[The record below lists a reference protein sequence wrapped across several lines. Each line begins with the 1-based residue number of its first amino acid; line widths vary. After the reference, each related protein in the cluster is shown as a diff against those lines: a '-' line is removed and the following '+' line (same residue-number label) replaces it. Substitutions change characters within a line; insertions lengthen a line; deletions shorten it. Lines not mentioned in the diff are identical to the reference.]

1 RRELLERGLGGI
13 EAGLGQMPGNR
24 VAGVVPL
31 EVVHQLREPID
42 GLGREAEHL
51 AQLACRA
58 AAAIRDDVGGHR
70 GAEPAIALVDVLDD
84 ALAPLAARQI
94 EIDIGPLAALFREK
108 PFEEQ
113 IHPDRIDGRDA
124 KRITHGTVGGRPA
137 PLYENA
143 LAPAVIDDVPDDEEV
158 AGEIEFL
165 DEREFA
171 IDLRTRAVVI
181 RTIAITCP
189 HLRDAPEKRDLVLA
203 GGHRVLRKAVAEIGE
218 RE

>member
-1 RRELLERGLGGI
+1 
-13 EAGLGQMPGNR
+13 
-24 VAGVVPL
+24 
-31 EVVHQLREPID
+31 
-42 GLGREAEHL
+42 
-51 AQLACRA
+51 
-58 AAAIRDDVGGHR
+58 
-70 GAEPAIALVDVLDD
+70 
-84 ALAPLAARQI
+84 
-94 EIDIGPLAALFREK
+94 
-108 PFEEQ
+108 
-113 IHPDRIDGRDA
+113 
-124 KRITHGTVGGRPA
+124 A

-218 RE
+218 RELEPLGQRLGAGERLRQIGEQARHLFP